1 MSGSSNSVSVAVF
14 GLGYVGAVSA
24 ACLARDGHTVIG
36 VDPNPLKVAMINE
49 GRSPVV
55 EPGLTEL
62 VAEMVAT
69 GQLRATDDY
78 SEAVAESD
86 VALICV
92 GTPSRDTGETDLS
105 HLRAVARQIGHA
117 LSDRT
122 TPYTVCVR
130 STSFPGTTEDEV
142 IPAIEEEAGRP
153 VGTDIGVCFNPEFLR
168 EGSALLDYTTPP
180 RVVVGGSDPRAREV
194 VAGLYRHLDAPEVL
208 TDLRSAEMLKYL
220 DNAWHALKVGFA
232 NEVGRL
238 AKRLGMDS
246 RPLMEAF
253 TLDTKLNISDK
264 YLRPGFSFGGSCL
277 PKDLRALEYKSRHLD
292 IDLPIV
298 RSILPSNQVH
308 TDWAF
313 DLIQKSGAR
322 SVGVLGLSFKPET
335 DDLRESPMVTIVE
348 RLIGKGY
355 RVRIHDPVVRLSSL
369 VGANREYLLNQ
380 IPHISGLMV
389 DRMEDLVEDTEVLV
403 LGTAHETFKDALA
416 LRRPG
421 QLVIDFVRLIEDPRE
436 LENYV
441 GICW

>member
-1 MSGSSNSVSVAVF
+1 MSGSANSTSVAVF

-24 ACLARDGHTVIG
+24 ACLARDGHMVIG

-55 EPGLTEL
+55 EPGLTGL
-62 VAEMVAT
+62 VADMVAA
-69 GQLRATDDY
+69 GRLRATDDFRQ
-78 SEAVAESD
+78 AVAGSD

-92 GTPSRDTGETDLS
+92 GTPSRDTGDTDLS
-105 HLRAVARQIGHA
+105 HLRAVARQIGDA

-142 IPAIEEEAGRP
+142 IPAIEEGAGRP

-180 RVVVGGSDPRAREV
+180 RVVVGGSDHKAREV

-246 RPLMEAF
+246 GPLMEAF

-264 YLRPGFSFGGSCL
+264 YLRPGFAFGGSCL
-277 PKDLRALEYKSRHLD
+277 PKD
-292 IDLPIV
+292 
-298 RSILPSNQVH
+298 
-308 TDWAF
+308 
-313 DLIQKSGAR
+313 
-322 SVGVLGLSFKPET
+322 
-335 DDLRESPMVTIVE
+335 
-348 RLIGKGY
+348 
-355 RVRIHDPVVRLSSL
+355 
-369 VGANREYLLNQ
+369 
-380 IPHISGLMV
+380 
-389 DRMEDLVEDTEVLV
+389 
-403 LGTAHETFKDALA
+403 
-416 LRRPG
+416 
-421 QLVIDFVRLIEDPRE
+421 
-436 LENYV
+436 
-441 GICW
+441 